1 MAEGEGQEGGEGE
14 AEYIK
19 SSHGFNGAQPWSLKR
34 GREKRKALRRKRGKR
49 RRTRCRG
56 AHSLGKSIL
65 APYSH
70 LEHGPCLTD
79 IVWERASR
87 LYTHTPLAPPP
98 PVYKKKKKEERSRVH
113 ETNNWQQIA
122 GTNGA

>member
-1 MAEGEGQEGGEGE
+1 MVIEAWKGE
-14 AEYIK
+14 AESI
-19 SSHGFNGAQPWSLKR
+19 A
-34 GREKRKALRRKRGKR
+34 EERGKR

-70 LEHGPCLTD
+70 LEYGPCLTD

-87 LYTHTPLAPPP
+87 LYTHTHRSPLHLLST
-98 PVYKKKKKEERSRVH
+98 KKKERSRVH